1 MIQTNPKRVVIIGGG
16 FAGINFAEQLL
27 NNDNFSVTLVDK
39 NNYNFFPPLLYQV
52 ATGYIESSNISYP
65 FRKFFSGKK
74 NFFFRMGTL
83 IKVVQEENK
92 VLLTTGELGYDILVF
107 ATGTETN
114 FFGMENVKQNSIP
127 MKTVEDAIFMRNTL
141 LERLEQASRE
151 SDLEERR
158 KLLTIVV
165 AGGGPTGVEIS
176 GMFADMKKLVV
187 PKDYPELIGSNGE
200 IYLVDGLTSVL
211 TPMSEKSQKYTTDT
225 LTRMGVHI
233 KLNCMVKDFVNDTVE
248 FSNGEKIEAKTLIW
262 AAGVTSIV
270 FDGIAKE
277 SYGRGK
283 RMLVDEFNKVQG
295 TQNIYAIGDTCL
307 QTTDP
312 DFVSGHPQVAQVAI
326 QQGKNL
332 GKNLIRIIEGKTLLP
347 FRYKDKGSMAIIGRN
362 KAVADIPKPSI
373 HFDGFIAWL
382 AWMFVHLVSIIVFG
396 NRIKT
401 LYNWVVSYFSKD
413 QSLRVI
419 LRPSR
424 STLDHS

>member
-27 NNDNFSVTLVDK
+27 NNENFSVTLVDK

>member
-211 TPMSEKSQKYTTDT
+211 TP
-225 LTRMGVHI
+225 I

-295 TQNIYAIGDTCL
+295 TRNIYAIGDTCL